1 MLMINVRSL
10 TKNLNKLED
19 LINTIS
25 HLPDLV
31 AISETKLSD
40 NNNVNQVWLSGYDF
54 VNSNSDTIAGGVGLY
69 IKS

>member
-1 MLMINVRSL
+1 MINVRSL

-40 NNNVNQVWLSGYDF
+40 NSNVNQVWLSGYDF
-54 VNSNSDTIAGGVGLY
+54 VNSNSDTSAGGVGLY